1 MNSKIIN
8 LFGGPGI
15 GKSTLASELF
25 SVMKKMNCSVE
36 ITQEYP
42 KILAWE
48 KNISSLTDQLYVL
61 ANQHRNISRIYNQ
74 VEYIIVDSPI
84 LLSNVYFEKYSNKH
98 EYPTNF
104 YDEILNEFVVKL
116 FKRYDNIN
124 FLLSRNDYFFNQ
136 SGRLQDLNES
146 KNIDDEI
153 KRILSNN
160 NIQYYE
166 CELNNDTINK
176 ILEKI

>member
-25 SVMKKMNCSVE
+25 STMKKMNYDVE

-74 VEYIIVDSPI
+74 VKYIIVDSPI
-84 LLSNVYFEKYSNKH
+84 LLSNIYFEKYSDKN

-104 YDEILNEFVVKL
+104 YNDILNEFVVKL
-116 FKRYDNIN
+116 FKKYENIN
-124 FLLSRNDYFFNQ
+124 FLLSRNDEFFNQ

-153 KRILSNN
+153 KKTLIINDISYHEYQINN
-160 NIQYYE
+160 N
-166 CELNNDTINK
+166 TIKN